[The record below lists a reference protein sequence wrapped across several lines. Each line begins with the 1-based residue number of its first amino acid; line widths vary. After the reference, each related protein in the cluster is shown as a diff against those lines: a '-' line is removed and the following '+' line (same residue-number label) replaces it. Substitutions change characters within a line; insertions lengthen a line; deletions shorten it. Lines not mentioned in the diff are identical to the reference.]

1 MMQQPD
7 MQEKIQEYLQKR
19 ISEEE
24 LKKHFQRS
32 LFDLPESIK
41 RTMGLESDTLQAM
54 QQFLS
59 KTGCFSD
66 IFLYEINHNKSIKE
80 SAREQM
86 MEACVESADADFELT
101 DENKKAL
108 KTYLGKE
115 SDTALVNFL
124 ETHRA
129 RKIVTKRAIKAEQL
143 REKPLELSDFDS
155 IHNRIANLDPT
166 RGDTKR
172 IQSAWNTLLGG
183 FNLRSG
189 EDVHAAFARI
199 RENGT
204 E

>member
-1 MMQQPD
+1 MQQTD
-7 MQEKIQEYLQKR
+7 IQDKIQEYLQKR

-32 LFDLPESIK
+32 LFGLQDGIK
-41 RTMGLESDTLQAM
+41 RTMGLESDTLEAM

-59 KTGCFSD
+59 KTGCFHD

-86 MEACVESADADFELT
+86 MQACVESADADFELT
-101 DENKKAL
+101 DENKNAL
-108 KTYLGKE
+108 KTYLAKE

-124 ETHRA
+124 ETYRA
-129 RKIVTKRAIKAEQL
+129 RKIVTKRAIRA
-143 REKPLELSDFDS
+143 ELSHKYVNLSDLDG
-155 IHNRIANLDPT
+155 IHNKIANLDPT
-166 RGDTKR
+166 RSETKH
-172 IQSAWNTLLGG
+172 IQSAWNTLIGG
-183 FNLRSG
+183 FNLKSG
-189 EDVHAAFARI
+189 EDVKTAFSRI